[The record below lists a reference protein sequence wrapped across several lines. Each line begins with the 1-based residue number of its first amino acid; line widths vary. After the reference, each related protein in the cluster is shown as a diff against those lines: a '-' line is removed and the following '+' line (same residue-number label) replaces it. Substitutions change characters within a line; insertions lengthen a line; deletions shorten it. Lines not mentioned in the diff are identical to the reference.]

1 MNFAVGVL
9 TLFFELFSV
18 LLCLS
23 LLYGE
28 TFKFDRWSAV
38 VFASGFLNCCFTYLV
53 AENYILTIA
62 LYIIFVCYC
71 GMEYGWKW
79 KAIVVNMLLHLLIVG
94 SFQIVYMM
102 LFYAILETVLPGEY
116 INLLVGVA
124 SCLTLFFT
132 RKFKWVNL
140 SRMIQEWNPVMNILL
155 IILGIFVVMVLIL
168 YKIYMHMYVEEY
180 LLIFLYTVA
189 IVIILFIY
197 NRYKMKRVE
206 IDAELQCYDTYIK
219 TYEELIEIVR
229 MRQHEFDNHLN
240 SIIGLQYTTDSYQ
253 ELKEAQ
259 ALYIN
264 EIKQENKYNKLLKEG
279 NPFFIGFLFSKFQ
292 SLEKAGVSIEYQVR
306 IGDFMDLKIPVY
318 KLIEVANDLI
328 TNAAEA
334 LEQEEDKRLLVRV
347 AETEEK
353 MLLEIMNRG
362 RALDPEYIS
371 GCFEKGYS
379 TKGTGRG
386 LGLYHVKEI
395 CERYHMDLSFS
406 NEERDGDNW
415 ICFRI
420 HMKKPPK

>member
-28 TFKFDRWSAV
+28 TFKFDRWSVV
-38 VFASGFLNCCFTYLV
+38 VFASGFLNYCVSVFL
-53 AENYILTIA
+53 AKNDILTIT
-62 LYIIFVCYC
+62 LYIIIACYC

-79 KAIVVNMLLHLLIVG
+79 KAIIVNMLLHILVVG
-94 SFQIVYMM
+94 ILQIVYMM
-102 LFYAILETVLPGEY
+102 LFYVILETVLPGEY
-116 INLLVGVA
+116 MNLLVGIA
-124 SCLTLFFT
+124 LCMSFFFT
-132 RKFKWVNL
+132 RKLKWVNL
-140 SRMIQEWNPVMNILL
+140 SRMIQEWNPVLNILL
-155 IILGIFVVMVLIL
+155 IILGLFVGMVIVL

-180 LLIFLYTVA
+180 LLIFLYTAA

-197 NRYKMKRVE
+197 NRYKIKRIE

-240 SIIGLQYTTDSYQ
+240 SIIGLQYTTGNYQ

-259 ALYIN
+259 TLYIN
-264 EIKQENKYNKLLKEG
+264 EIRQENKYNKLLKEG

-292 SLEKAGVSIEYQVR
+292 SLEKAGVSVDYQVS
-306 IGDFMDLKIPVY
+306 IGDFKDLMIPVY

-334 LEQEEDKRLLVRV
+334 LEQEEDKRLFVSV
-347 AETEEK
+347 AETESI
-353 MLLEIMNRG
+353 MLLEVMNRG
-362 RALDPEYIS
+362 NVLDPEYIS
-371 GCFEKGYS
+371 VCFEKGYS

>member
-38 VFASGFLNCCFTYLV
+38 VFASGFLNYCVSTFF
-53 AENYILTIA
+53 AKNDILTIA
-62 LYIIFVCYC
+62 LYIIIVCYC

-79 KAIVVNMLLHLLIVG
+79 KAIVVNILLHLLIVG
-94 SFQIVYMM
+94 IMQTILIMF
-102 LFYAILETVLPGEY
+102 FYSILKSVLPEE
-116 INLLVGVA
+116 IIFLIVGIA
-124 SCLTLFFT
+124 LCLIFFFS
-132 RKFKWVNL
+132 RKIKWVTL
-140 SRMIQEWNPVMNILL
+140 SSVIQEWNPVMNLLL
-155 IILGIFVVMVLIL
+155 IIFGIFIILIIIL
-168 YKIYMHMYVEEY
+168 YKIYLQMNMEEY
-180 LLIFLYTVA
+180 LLIFLYTAA
-189 IVIILFIY
+189 IVIILLIY
-197 NRYKMKRVE
+197 NRYKIKRVE
-206 IDAELQCYDTYIK
+206 IDAELQCYDTYIH

-264 EIKQENKYNKLLKEG
+264 EIKRENKYNKLLKEG

-292 SLEKAGVSIEYQVR
+292 SLEKEGISVEYQVK
-306 IGDFMDLKIPVY
+306 IGDFRDLKIPVY

-334 LEQEEDKRLLVRV
+334 LEQEEDKRLLVSV

-362 RALDPEYIS
+362 RTLDPEYIS

-420 HMKKPPK
+420 YTKKPPK